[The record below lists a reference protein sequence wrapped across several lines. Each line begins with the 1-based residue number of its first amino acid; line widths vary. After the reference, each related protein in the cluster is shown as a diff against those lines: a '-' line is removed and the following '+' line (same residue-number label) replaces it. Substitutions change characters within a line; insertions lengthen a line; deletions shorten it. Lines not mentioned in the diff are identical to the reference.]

1 MPLAST
7 LNLTD
12 DKTQIHAVL
21 SSRALDAYNRDF
33 PTLPLKD
40 HDPKHYK
47 IELVDFEIV
56 FGHST
61 SEPTVFLFVKQFN
74 IQWALGKTKAPTG
87 KKMKKHKNLWNH
99 MCMVFNKA
107 KNPRQDP
114 GIPYPNGSNESV
126 VSQDDGRNS
135 GQFNTENSI
144 SDAGFSQEFLMSQL
158 PLGHHPAGLRN
169 SSTTEPERGLLK
181 DPVELLGHLGPNP
194 GSRHRTSLPKSMN
207 GLKANSPN
215 ENSHASKATDD
226 DLPSVNDKNSTA
238 VSAEEIPGG
247 SFAAK
252 AANEQTRSEKGYG
265 ETGSHLMPVSKQEF
279 PTGSALETP
288 AKSVSEIPSTKS
300 GNDLGRVETASQHS
314 RARNT
319 YGESNEEHMKLE
331 GINTPSKIATS
342 ENPFTKNPPKPSNS
356 NIMDPWYGLR
366 KIRRRDVEI
375 PKDQATLLR
384 DHTCWFPPFPGKPS
398 PSGNVP
404 TNILSQWNEI
414 VLQRSRLADEKQ
426 NKPESSRAESP
437 TLATSNHVS
446 SAGVTSPISPSGS
459 ESASQAYSW
468 CSSPNRDPS
477 PHHELPADSPPVSAR
492 PRPRESQ
499 TPKPKDNGVAEDQST
514 GDIATGAH
522 VDSERKQSSEYVIPE
537 VGQPPQNPRQ
547 AVKNSTNP
555 GLSQPMPT
563 AQAQEL
569 DDGSDDESNE
579 SVMDAAV
586 PCPLGYSSQP
596 ASSAEQAGKE
606 PISSSASLPW
616 MNIHEHVQV
625 TETPAMGLNRV
636 RPEIT
641 NTITTNDPQQHSSL
655 ATKSSSQRVYNTYAS
670 NDNVSNDGSS
680 QESHYSSQHG
690 PDQVRVE
697 GTQISSGNW
706 TTHSSTPNS
715 HIAFVPNSSGSYGRE
730 QSVPLSAPRAQE
742 KGTPQPFS
750 SYRDV
755 TRLRSDD
762 DNYNSSDKSSAK
774 EASIGR
780 ASADINVPSLKRHA
794 SVIETEPFPSKR
806 QRTRPSDNQSMERE
820 SKRSTSNVMSRRES
834 YINSTPNRP
843 DAKRAYEKFRS
854 NYRTYTG
861 DSAHFFE
868 LCSRLQTLR
877 DKGRLKRSHL
887 WDDFIIM
894 HLEQYP
900 SYLQL
905 CHEMGNAKIMGY
917 EEYFESHFSHPSC
930 KKRSLTAAGIEVSA
944 AQHAATSRSSV
955 STSPSVSHDKANTSF
970 TASLANRLS
979 NFHTHSFGPGPRSNH
994 SSTQTSRLQSV
1005 KSPTRSTRVHHDPS
1019 SFLRQNPNK
1028 NTIIESVEPDDRWTL
1043 AIGTPSQESED
1054 YNSAAD
1060 EPAASKQ
1067 LQMEYAQSLAEQT
1080 ATAETTSQA
1089 PTNEHVLDKEGD
1101 LNMEM
1106 ATQPLHPEPTEDE
1119 NEVEPSIPESNHDEN
1134 NNEEGHEEEAAE
1146 EVEEYDEMEATHE
1159 TASIELGDER
1169 PSTEPQGQPL
1179 PEALSEDE
1187 DGNENWFS
1195 SLRHIIEPPT
1205 GVWSD
1210 DPNTPFK
1217 IWARADQNVKV
1228 EILRRGGRYREV
1240 DDKGVIQQS
1249 LTHRRPGG

>member
-1 MPLAST
+1 MPLVST

-21 SSRALDAYNRDF
+21 SSRALDAYDRDF

-40 HDPKHYK
+40 HDLKHYK

-99 MCMVFNKA
+99 MCMVFSKA
-107 KNPRQDP
+107 KNPRQDS

-126 VSQDDGRNS
+126 VSQDNGRNS

-144 SDAGFSQEFLMSQL
+144 SDVGFSQEFLMSQL

-169 SSTTEPERGLLK
+169 SSTAERGLLK
-181 DPVELLGHLGPNP
+181 DPVELLGHLGSDPD
-194 GSRHRTSLPKSMN
+194 SRHRTSLPKSMN
-207 GLKANSPN
+207 GLEANLLN
-215 ENSHASKATDD
+215 ENSHASKAIDD
-226 DLPSVNDKNSTA
+226 HPPSVNDKNSIA
-238 VSAEEIPGG
+238 ASAEEISG
-247 SFAAK
+247 SSIAAT
-252 AANEQTRSEKGYG
+252 ASNEQTHTEKSYSE
-265 ETGSHLMPVSKQEF
+265 TDSHLLSVSNQEF
-279 PTGSALETP
+279 PIGSALETP

-300 GNDLGRVETASQHS
+300 GNDLGRAETASQHS

-319 YGESNEEHMKLE
+319 YGESNEERMKLE
-331 GINTPSKIATS
+331 GINTQSKITTS
-342 ENPFTKNPPKPSNS
+342 ENPFAKNPPKPSNS

-404 TNILSQWNEI
+404 TNLLSQWNEI
-414 VLQRSRLADEKQ
+414 VLQRSRLADEKR
-426 NKPESSRAESP
+426 NKPESSRAGSP
-437 TLATSNHVS
+437 TLATNNHVS
-446 SAGVTSPISPSGS
+446 SAGVASSISSSGS

-477 PHHELPADSPPVSAR
+477 PHHELPADSPISAR
-492 PRPRESQ
+492 PRPRESE
-499 TPKPKDNGVAEDQST
+499 TPKPKDNGAAEVQST
-514 GDIATGAH
+514 GDIGTGAR
-522 VDSERKQSSEYVIPE
+522 VDSERKQSSEYEIPE
-537 VGQPPQNPRQ
+537 VGQSPQSPRQ
-547 AVKNSTNP
+547 TVNKSTNP
-555 GLSQPMPT
+555 DLSQPRPT
-563 AQAQEL
+563 TQAQEP

-596 ASSAEQAGKE
+596 ASSAEQAERE
-606 PISSSASLPW
+606 PISSSASLLR

-636 RPEIT
+636 RPERT
-641 NTITTNDPQQHSSL
+641 NTITANDPQRHSSL
-655 ATKSSSQRVYNTYAS
+655 ATISSSQRIYNTYAS
-670 NDNVSNDGSS
+670 NDNVSKDGSS
-680 QESHYSSQHG
+680 QESYYSSQHG

-697 GTQISSGNW
+697 GTQMSSGNW

-730 QSVPLSAPRAQE
+730 QSVPLSAPRAQG
-742 KGTPQPFS
+742 KVTPQPFS
-750 SYRDV
+750 SYCDV

-762 DNYNSSDKSSAK
+762 DNCNSSDESSAK

-780 ASADINVPSLKRHA
+780 ASADINAPLKRHA

-806 QRTRPSDNQSMERE
+806 QRTRRSENQSMERE
-820 SKRSTSNVMSRRES
+820 SKRPTSNVMSRRDS

-854 NYRTYTG
+854 NYPTYTG

-868 LCSRLQTLR
+868 LCSRLQILR
-877 DKGRLKRSHL
+877 DKGQLKRSHL

-917 EEYFESHFSHPSC
+917 EEYFGSHFSYPSS

-955 STSPSVSHDKANTSF
+955 STSPSASHYEANTSF

-1005 KSPTRSTRVHHDPS
+1005 GSPTRSTRVQHGPS
-1019 SFLRQNPNK
+1019 SFLRRNPNK
-1028 NTIIESVEPDDRWTL
+1028 STIVESVEPDDRWTL
-1043 AIGTPSQESED
+1043 AVGTPSQESED

-1067 LQMEYAQSLAEQT
+1067 LQMEYAQSLAGQT

-1089 PTNEHVLDKEGD
+1089 PANEHALDKEGD
-1101 LNMEM
+1101 SNMEM
-1106 ATQPLHPEPTEDE
+1106 ASQPTHPDPTKDD

-1134 NNEEGHEEEAAE
+1134 NNQKWHEEEAAE

-1195 SLRHIIEPPT
+1195 SLRHIIDPPT

-1228 EILRRGGRYREV
+1228 EILRRGGKYREV